1 MKAIRFAVLYFAA
14 VFAAGFILGTI
25 RTLLVI
31 PRIGEL
37 PAVLLELP
45 VILAIAW
52 IVCGWLMRGRSIGRT
67 EAVAAGVLAFAIL
80 MTAEAA
86 LSVMLFGRTL
96 AEYLASFTQLHGL
109 LGLAGQVVFATFPY
123 VRRDGG

>member
-1 MKAIRFAVLYFAA
+1 MKAVRFAVLYFAA

-45 VILAIAW
+45 VILVIAW
-52 IVCGWLMRGRSIGRT
+52 IVCGWLMRGQPLRKS
-67 EAVAAGVLAFAIL
+67 EAIAAGALAFAIL
-80 MTAEAA
+80 MVAETA
-86 LSVMLFGRTL
+86 LSVMLFGRTP

-123 VRRDGG
+123 VRRNG